1 MRMNKMLGKNMTTNE
16 VNHNDWKEIRARVDS
31 MSNAIFLISGGA
43 LTLSV
48 STILKVKE
56 TKGLADNIVFSIE
69 LSWYFL
75 LASIIFMVSLKFHL
89 IAQSYIRSNSTASEY
104 NPSTRGFTNKVGW
117 SLGILGFTAFL
128 GGMILIVYSAS
139 LLLKV

>member
-1 MRMNKMLGKNMTTNE
+1 MTTNE
-16 VNHNDWKEIRARVDS
+16 VNYDDWKEIRARVDS
-31 MSNAIFLISGGA
+31 MSNAIFLIGGGA

-56 TKGLADNIVFSIE
+56 TKVLAENIVCSIE

-75 LASIIFMVSLKFHL
+75 LASIIFMLSLKFHL

-104 NPSTRGFTNKVGW
+104 NPSTRGLTNKLGW
-117 SLGILGFTAFL
+117 ILGILGFIAFL

-139 LLLKV
+139 LLLKA

>member
-1 MRMNKMLGKNMTTNE
+1 MTTNE
-16 VNHNDWKEIRARVDS
+16 VNYDDWKEIRARVDS
-31 MSNAIFLISGGA
+31 MSNAIFLIGGGA

-56 TKGLADNIVFSIE
+56 TKALAENIVCSIE

-75 LASIIFMVSLKFHL
+75 LASIIFMLSLKFHL

-104 NPSTRGFTNKVGW
+104 NSSTRGFTNKLGW

-139 LLLKV
+139 LLLKA